1 MGEVR
6 VRVEGDLVAGRRRKL
21 ETRQGPGRDVESEP
35 HRSEDGPLPA
45 ERIRRSWEATKCAA
59 MGPIARPGLVVWP
72 GRVVEPGFVA
82 GWAMKVEMGHR
93 SGKKQVPRCARND
106 NLLALRR
113 VRVGVAVGGIRT
125 VWVWGWAG
133 RGSRGCS

>member
-45 ERIRRSWEATKCAA
+45 ERIRRSWEATKCAG
-59 MGPIARPGLVVWP
+59 MGPIARLGLVVWP
-72 GRVVEPGFVA
+72 GRVVEFGFVA
-82 GWAMKVEMGHR
+82 GRAEVEVGVIPAVR
-93 SGKKQVPRCARND
+93 AGG
-106 NLLALRR
+106 RR
-113 VRVGVAVGGIRT
+113 VN
-125 VWVWGWAG
+125 
-133 RGSRGCS
+133 GSRGCS